1 MSAGRVEILQKISAL
16 LYRMQGLT
24 EELFQCCVCKVTK
37 VCWRAWAGLIQCS
50 CFSTGKHEYYF
61 QSIWNCLKWLF
72 TVVLISKGSDQ
83 MEKLKGTKPEKWNNS
98 RERGGPVHTITRFT
112 AAKKHLS
119 HGSLG
124 LNCPAKVVR
133 ETPMQTL
140 KLESFLP
147 DFAGF
152 LSGLGCHPVL
162 LTVYFLLLLL
172 SGPT

>member
-1 MSAGRVEILQKISAL
+1 
-16 LYRMQGLT
+16 MQGLT
-24 EELFQCCVCKVTK
+24 EELFQGCVCKVTK

-72 TVVLISKGSDQ
+72 TVVLISMGSDQ

-147 DFAGF
+147 RFCWLPVRPGVSPCPAHSVFPIAFAVR
-152 LSGLGCHPVL
+152 LHLASTGLCLLNSDVL
-162 LTVYFLLLLL
+162 
-172 SGPT
+172 